1 MSMYVW
7 VLELSIPKVRNILPL
22 SWLKSWCN
30 YTTRTEWNCCDLCTW
45 LKCNFGRYIDPH
57 LAVLLL
63 AIGGY
68 CVRIIYLR
76 SQLESE
82 WLWKRSLSWQDTRN
96 LRLQCQRKLRNSCQT
111 LGITIRNHLMHL
123 SVKNIIILIWKLGV
137 YASLLLLVNGNSIA
151 TVH

>member
-1 MSMYVW
+1 MYVW
-7 VLELSIPKVRNILPL
+7 VLEVSIRKIRNILPL

-63 AIGGY
+63 EIGGY
-68 CVRIIYLR
+68 CVRIIHLC

-82 WLWKRSLSWQDTRN
+82 WLWKRSLPWQDTR
-96 LRLQCQRKLRNSCQT
+96 KFET
-111 LGITIRNHLMHL
+111 AMPKETGITVRTHLMHL
-123 SVKNIIILIWKLGV
+123 SVKNIIILIGKLGV
-137 YASLLLLVNGNSIA
+137 YASLLLLVNGNGIC
-151 TVH
+151 